1 MPVYEFYCP
10 DCHTIYNF
18 FSRRVDTQTRP
29 MCPSCGRPEL
39 DRQASLFA
47 ISSGRA
53 DGDDAA
59 GDDDLPPGMDE
70 EKLMSAMASMA
81 GELEHLDD
89 EDPKQAALAMRKLF
103 QASGLKMGD
112 AMSEAIRRME
122 AGEDPDQID
131 AELGD
136 ALEQEDP
143 FSAGG
148 GKQTIEALKQMR
160 RDLLPP
166 KRDETWYPLQAPEPA
181 QGTRQD

>member
-10 DCHTIYNF
+10 DCHTIYSF
-18 FSRRVDTQTRP
+18 FSRRVDTQTHP
-29 MCPSCGRPEL
+29 KCPGCGRPEL

-53 DGDDAA
+53 ESDDAA
-59 GDDDLPPGMDE
+59 DDEGLPPGMDE

-148 GKQTIEALKQMR
+148 GRPSIEALKQMR

-166 KRDETWYPLQAPEPA
+166 KRDDTWYPLQATETAPEARP
-181 QGTRQD
+181 D